1 MKIYDVDTIAGYQKI
16 IVFDKRINDTQK
28 VLENLKDRFP
38 SMKFVMIN
46 GDEVDENSD
55 MLEICK
61 EAVEKLER
69 QRLQQDV
76 QKMQKIQRL
85 RSKLER
91 VFGVYFFKRIETEMK
106 NKKFYHSTSILKNS
120 DGMRITIKKSWR
132 DVRVSVD
139 VYDSDV
145 VERLV
150 GIEDVFWDFFKDESF
165 MKRSITFNFK
175 QSLYIG
181 RRSLHLKII

>member
-1 MKIYDVDTIAGYQKI
+1 MMTHSTKDYLPSSLKCLILGDDSYENILIYYETIKQ
-16 IVFDKRINDTQK
+16 
-28 VLENLKDRFP
+28 
-38 SMKFVMIN
+38 
-46 GDEVDENSD
+46 
-55 MLEICK
+55 
-61 EAVEKLER
+61 
-69 QRLQQDV
+69 
-76 QKMQKIQRL
+76 QKIQRL
-85 RSKLER
+85 RLKLES

-120 DGMRITIKKSWR
+120 NGMRITIKKSWR

>member
-1 MKIYDVDTIAGYQKI
+1 MTHSTKDY
-16 IVFDKRINDTQK
+16 
-28 VLENLKDRFP
+28 LPSSLKCL
-38 SMKFVMIN
+38 IL
-46 GDEVDENSD
+46 GDDCDENI
-55 MLEICK
+55 LIYYETIK
-61 EAVEKLER
+61 
-69 QRLQQDV
+69 Q
-76 QKMQKIQRL
+76 QKIQRL